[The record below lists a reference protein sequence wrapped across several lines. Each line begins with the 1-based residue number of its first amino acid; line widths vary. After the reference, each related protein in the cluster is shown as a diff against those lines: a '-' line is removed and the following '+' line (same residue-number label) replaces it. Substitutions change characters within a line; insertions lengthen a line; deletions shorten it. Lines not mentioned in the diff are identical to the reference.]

1 MCGWAHYKMKGDLI
15 VLSDADF
22 SRWMKEAEGDA
33 RRRYDSADTEQMW
46 GWEWLQ

>member
-1 MCGWAHYKMKGDLI
+1 MKGDLM

-22 SRWMKEAEGDA
+22 ALDEGGRGDA
-33 RRRYDSADTEQMW
+33 RRQYDPADTEQMW